1 VYRRNAVPGR
11 VRLAHSALPD
21 DVLGCY
27 GTVDERRL
35 YGYAVGLRHSARARA
50 AGPGARRVSV
60 CNCIVH
66 LTGTRAVYA
75 IGGRFIV
82 SNFLSTVYS
91 IHSVKCVYS

>member
-11 VRLAHSALPD
+11 VHLAHSALPD

-50 AGPGARRVSV
+50 AGPGARRASV
-60 CNCIVH
+60 CNCIVR
-66 LTGTRAVYA
+66 LCSVYNA
-75 IGGRFIV
+75 IGSRCWAFIV
-82 SNFLSTVYS
+82 SNFLYCLLNTQCQVC
-91 IHSVKCVYS
+91 I

>member
-66 LTGTRAVYA
+66 HGDTGCVRDRWA
-75 IGGRFIV
+75 IYRIEFPFDCLLNTQCQVCI
-82 SNFLSTVYS
+82 
-91 IHSVKCVYS
+91 

>member
-1 VYRRNAVPGR
+1 MYRRNAVPGR

-60 CNCIVH
+60 CNCI
-66 LTGTRAVYA
+66 TGCVRDRWA
-75 IGGRFIV
+75 FIV
-82 SNFLSTVYS
+82 SNFFSTVYS